1 MAELVYAHDLKSCL
15 ARDVGSTPTSGT
27 SDLNKINFAPLAQL
41 VEQIPLKDKVEG
53 SIPSGRT
60 KVLTYFLRGAGT
72 TVPSRGRE
80 IFQQKNIRDHKWASG
95 GIGIRAS
102 LRN

>member
-15 ARDVGSTPTSGT
+15 ARDVGSIPTSGT
-27 SDLNKINFAPLAQL
+27 LFFKIVFVYAPIAQL

-60 KVLTYFLRGAGT
+60 K
-72 TVPSRGRE
+72 
-80 IFQQKNIRDHKWASG
+80 
-95 GIGIRAS
+95 
-102 LRN
+102 

>member
-1 MAELVYAHDLKSCL
+1 VAELVYAHDLKSCL

-27 SDLNKINFAPLAQL
+27 AREKQNASIAQL

-60 KVLTYFLRGAGT
+60 KTRKT
-72 TVPSRGRE
+72 
-80 IFQQKNIRDHKWASG
+80 
-95 GIGIRAS
+95 
-102 LRN
+102 

>member
-1 MAELVYAHDLKSCL
+1 MNARVAELVYAHDLKSCL

-27 SDLNKINFAPLAQL
+27 PEILFLYAPLAQL

-60 KVLTYFLRGAGT
+60 MLRIVSKHA
-72 TVPSRGRE
+72 SRK
-80 IFQQKNIRDHKWASG
+80 IWASG
-95 GIGIRAS
+95 GIGIRVS

>member
-1 MAELVYAHDLKSCL
+1 MIARVAELVYAHDLKSCL

-27 SDLNKINFAPLAQL
+27 SALENKNAPLAQL

-60 KVLTYFLRGAGT
+60 LT
-72 TVPSRGRE
+72 
-80 IFQQKNIRDHKWASG
+80 KNT
-95 GIGIRAS
+95 
-102 LRN
+102 

>member
-27 SDLNKINFAPLAQL
+27 REVFLKIIIYFAPLAQL

-60 KVLTYFLRGAGT
+60 R
-72 TVPSRGRE
+72 P
-80 IFQQKNIRDHKWASG
+80 
-95 GIGIRAS
+95 
-102 LRN
+102 